1 MRMLRDS
8 LSHLSL
14 SLCRFFLLQTLMLLF
29 PFIVLLFLSP
39 FHWLSNPL
47 DSGDVLCLC
56 SPRSIL
62 WWWVMWMPLVF
73 VCSFCVLTDTPL
85 RPLRPCDRGGVFLF
99 PYRVSLLVDFWWVI
113 CFLSPISL
121 SLTPP
126 GDSEVIQCCISLSIR
141 FWSLWG
147 LLVVVPSPDILLG
160 SWLLLLPSGVFCF

>member
-39 FHWLSNPL
+39 FHGLLNPL

-56 SPRSIL
+56 SPRLIL

-73 VCSFCVLTDTPL
+73 VGSFCVLTDTPL
-85 RPLRPCDRGGVFLF
+85 RPLRSRWSFSFPLSCQSPCW
-99 PYRVSLLVDFWWVI
+99 LLVGHL
-113 CFLSPISL
+113 FLIPLSL
-121 SLTPP
+121 SLTPH